1 MNIGDRAQVQRV
13 FDRQVLAEFAAL
25 TGSKASPPDRVP
37 EPLIAGLFSYLLGAE
52 LPGFG
57 TNYMK
62 QALHFHATA
71 EVGESLTAS
80 VTITRLR
87 PDKALVDL
95 STRCSGTGDR
105 LICEGRALVLVKD
118 VGRAN
123 PINPGNNG
131 DQQCRTTEA
140 RGG

>member
-1 MNIGDRAQVQRV
+1 MKIGDRAQVQRV
-13 FDRQVLAEFAAL
+13 FDRQVVAEFAAL
-25 TGSKASPPDRVP
+25 TGSKESQSDRVP
-37 EPLIAGLFSYLLGAE
+37 EPLIAGLFSHLLGAE

-62 QALHFHATA
+62 QELHFQATA
-71 EVGESLTAS
+71 EVGESLAAS

-95 STRCSGTGDR
+95 STRCTGAGDR

-118 VGRAN
+118 VGWAN
-123 PINPGNNG
+123 PINPESNGN
-131 DQQCRTTEA
+131 QQCRTNEA